1 LALELRRNEPDL
13 VFSSIEPKA
22 VETGAI
28 IARELGIHLE
38 VVPDLRE
45 HAGRGVRDWVS
56 QSEFRA
62 RLSEFFGNLSRL
74 VFGNETAD
82 DAHHRFAR
90 AIDSLVAENPG
101 RSAAVVSHGT
111 VMALF
116 VARAN
121 ELDQDEVWDRLTSP
135 GYVLMRIPRFEIL
148 EKWRFSEQL
157 SS

>member
-1 LALELRRNEPDL
+1 
-13 VFSSIEPKA
+13 
-22 VETGAI
+22 
-28 IARELGIHLE
+28 
-38 VVPDLRE
+38 
-45 HAGRGVRDWVS
+45 VS

-62 RLSEFFGNLSRL
+62 RLSEFFGNPSRL

-121 ELDQDEVWDRLTSP
+121 ELDPDEVWDRLTSS